1 MEKQRPATE
10 ASLTSSRTGELNP
23 PLQAIGFEIE
33 ELSPQKVTGR
43 LHVTQTCC
51 QVRVNPLTLLPLPL
65 PALPLFISS
74 FFFFFFLYLNMQT
87 KLKICFWWE
96 IPTLKFS
103 KQPFKVLHGGV
114 SALIA
119 EALASMGAHMASGFQ
134 RVAGIHLSINH
145 LKRAELGDRVFAEAT
160 PVNVGRTIQV
170 PFTIYYLFLIP
181 LFFHNH
187 PKQISFMGIF
197 CCST

>member
-1 MEKQRPATE
+1 MEKQGPATE

-33 ELSPQKVTGR
+33 ELSPQKATGR

-51 QVRVNPLTLLPLPL
+51 
-65 PALPLFISS
+65 
-74 FFFFFFLYLNMQT
+74 
-87 KLKICFWWE
+87 
-96 IPTLKFS
+96 
-103 KQPFKVLHGGV
+103 QPFKVLHGGV

-170 PFTIYYLFLIP
+170 WEVQLWKVDPSNSQSKSLVASSRVTLLCNMPVPENAKDAGDSLKKYAKL
-181 LFFHNH
+181 
-187 PKQISFMGIF
+187 
-197 CCST
+197 